1 MRELSGKNWKWPGP
15 CMALT
20 VPQRTGGRHLG
31 ACEQPGGMGTVL
43 GKAKQTDG
51 SREKEL
57 RQWRDTL
64 SVGRLWGSLV

>member
-1 MRELSGKNWKWPGP
+1 
-15 CMALT
+15 MALT

-31 ACEQPGGMGTVL
+31 TSEQPGGMGTVL

-57 RQWRDTL
+57 RQWRDSL
-64 SVGRLWGSLV
+64 SIGRLWGSLV